1 MFTLAVKAG
10 KLLRKPHVPLLA
22 EDNVRTGFLEEADV
36 AKVLPLLPR
45 DLAHVVE
52 FAWITSWRV
61 ALEVLK
67 IEWRQI
73 DFDGGE
79 IRLAPGTTKN
89 KQGHVFPMNADLRRI
104 LGERKSLKKDG
115 QRLVFTR
122 KGHAIVSMHKAF
134 RTACKEAGVGDR
146 ILHDLRRSA
155 IRWMV
160 RKGIS
165 ETVAM
170 RLSRDTRRC
179 QSSAA
184 TTSPRPTTSKLR
196 RSAWKVRLRR
206 RSSGPPCWL

>member
-1 MFTLAVKAG
+1 M
-10 KLLRKPHVPLLA
+10 
-22 EDNVRTGFLEEADV
+22 RTGFLEEADV

-61 ALEVLK
+61 ASEVLQM
-67 IEWRQI
+67 EWRQI

-79 IRLAPGTTKN
+79 VRLDPGTTKN
-89 KQGHVFPMNADLRRI
+89 KQGRVFPMNADLRRI
-104 LGERKSLKKDG
+104 LDERKAIKKDG

-122 KGHAIVSMHKAF
+122 KGQPIVSMHKAF
-134 RTACKEAGVGDR
+134 RAACKEAGVGDR

-155 IRWMV
+155 IRRMV

-170 RLSRDTRRC
+170 RLSGHKTMSVFRRYDITSTEDLRD
-179 QSSAA
+179 AA
-184 TTSPRPTTSKLR
+184 S
-196 RSAWKVRLRR
+196 RLETQRF
-206 RSSGPPCWL
+206 